1 MIINKSDKNEY
12 DNPRIVDDA
21 DCNAYQGEVKW
32 SPLKS
37 FWLISMTLSG
47 VVGAYYTMTPE
58 TVLVFMVTTAITL
71 CLGHSLG
78 MHRRFIHNSYECP
91 VWLEYLFVYLGVLV
105 GLAGPFG
112 MMYTHDLRDWA
123 QRQKKSHAFFGHKTN
138 ILKDGYWQMHCDL
151 TLKHPPQFKPGDFI
165 LDNRFYRFLEKTW
178 MLQQLPI
185 AFILFALGGI
195 GWVIFGV
202 CLRVTVSVMGHW
214 LIGYF
219 AHNTGQRDWHI
230 EGASVQGY
238 NIRFCGL
245 ITMGECWHNNHH
257 AFPGS
262 ALLGINNNQ
271 TDPGW
276 WVLKFLQHINLA
288 WNIKLPEDLPTRNE
302 LIPARNFR
310 ELPENI

>member
-123 QRQKKSHAFFGHKTN
+123 QRQKKSS
-138 ILKDGYWQMHCDL
+138 
-151 TLKHPPQFKPGDFI
+151 
-165 LDNRFYRFLEKTW
+165 
-178 MLQQLPI
+178 
-185 AFILFALGGI
+185 
-195 GWVIFGV
+195 
-202 CLRVTVSVMGHW
+202 RVT
-214 LIGYF
+214 F
-219 AHNTGQRDWHI
+219 ADCSDLLSPSGSLLL
-230 EGASVQGY
+230 A
-238 NIRFCGL
+238 
-245 ITMGECWHNNHH
+245 
-257 AFPGS
+257 PGVRCVVFTAPS
-262 ALLGINNNQ
+262 
-271 TDPGW
+271 
-276 WVLKFLQHINLA
+276 
-288 WNIKLPEDLPTRNE
+288 R
-302 LIPARNFR
+302 
-310 ELPENI
+310 